1 MTIRLHPEKNG
12 IRAMGVSE
20 CFRKSDTKSILCG
33 VIIRGDLVVDGCSFN
48 TSTVDGDDAT
58 RRIISLYRNFRRND
72 VNVIMI
78 SGSVISLYNIIDLEK
93 IKDVTNVST
102 ICIAGKSGKNLE
114 NILKDKYS
122 NNKTKIDLYK
132 KIGKLQKIKLKNN
145 SELFFRS
152 AGIERNDVNQ
162 ILNKFTITG
171 NVPEPIRL
179 SKLFARSFY
188 FGTKKNIYSDT
199 DSSDSVDPSGSN
211 IVT

>member
-78 SGSVISLYNIIDLEK
+78 SGSVISLYNIIDLE
-93 IKDVTNVST
+93 
-102 ICIAGKSGKNLE
+102 
-114 NILKDKYS
+114 
-122 NNKTKIDLYK
+122 
-132 KIGKLQKIKLKNN
+132 
-145 SELFFRS
+145 
-152 AGIERNDVNQ
+152 
-162 ILNKFTITG
+162 
-171 NVPEPIRL
+171 L
-179 SKLFARSFY
+179 SL
-188 FGTKKNIYSDT
+188 IH
-199 DSSDSVDPSGSN
+199 
-211 IVT
+211 I